1 MSRLRGVT
9 IYVMPFNRKY
19 GIHIIRKNVQDGL
32 AIIVKVYD
40 TFLLVTAFHTLH
52 SKTFLL

>member
-1 MSRLRGVT
+1 MFWKNDSARDD
-9 IYVMPFNRKY
+9 RKY

-52 SKTFLL
+52 SKTFLS